1 MALTAAR
8 ASPSAASGLANPA
21 LALPDLATGRA
32 LDPPIRSVLFGEE
45 RFESHGR
52 SLALAHDADVRGS
65 RGAGFFPRLQDN
77 LATLHRALAA
87 LQASAAQGRHLSPA
101 AHWLLDNASLLD
113 EQLGAI
119 RHALPRSFYRQLP
132 VLRGEPLAGLPRVYG
147 VAWAWVAHADSGF
160 DVHLLQS
167 YLRAYQSTRPL
178 TLSELWALHTT
189 LRVVLLENL
198 RRMAE
203 RTAARNA
210 ARDAA
215 HAWADGVMAAG
226 GEATGASAGPEAVL
240 LAALEQRGVS
250 DTFLL
255 TLWQR
260 LDQPQLEDSPQHA
273 LGHWLGMRMADPAA
287 VLTRLQNEAAED
299 QQSIRNAITTLR
311 ELERTDWQ
319 ALVAQCSAV
328 VAILA
333 RCPLHAAEH
342 PATQDATL
350 HAIEKLARASGLAE
364 ADVAHEVLALTA
376 TADAADDPRGAPAHW
391 WRGEGENEL
400 RRRLQ
405 LRPRRLPRRGTPAFR
420 RWVTPL
426 YLSGVALLTGLG
438 LWLLLRHADAAAPL
452 WLLALAGVLAAGPAS
467 EAVVAVVNR
476 LISESVPP
484 MQLARLGFA
493 AGISA
498 EHRCL
503 VVMPVIF
510 SSPAAVFPLLAQ
522 LEQHALSN
530 PERHAQFALLG
541 DYVDADTHTL
551 PDDAAVLRA
560 AHDGVQALNAKHAA
574 AHAALATTAGAPG
587 APDAAGAPAVPRF
600 LLLHRE
606 RRFCDSEQRW
616 IGWER
621 KRGKLEQLVRV
632 LVEPGYRPFID
643 LGALSSPL
651 AGTRHLVTLD
661 ADTHMPPGRLRALV
675 GVAAHPLNQ
684 PRWDSGVGRIVSGY
698 GILQPRLEAPLP
710 APETA
715 TGYHAL
721 FNGHCGMDP
730 YSAASSELYQ
740 DLFGEGSFTG
750 KGLLNVQAVHSALAL
765 RLPEGQVLSHD
776 LLEGSLAR
784 CAAVSEVTLVEDA
797 PDHADVAASRL
808 HRWTRGDWQLLPFL
822 AGAKRLPLAT
832 IHRWKMLDNLRRSL
846 VAPAALALLL
856 LALASDVLPLAWA
869 LGVVA
874 AAFSAGPLIGAVAG
888 LAPSR
893 DDIALVRF
901 YREAGAD
908 LLRAVLLA
916 AWHLAQLLQL
926 ALLYA
931 DATLRALWRLA
942 VSRRRLLQWTTA
954 AAAQAAASKKLS
966 VLLRRH
972 ARVPVAAAGIALVLL
987 ALAAWGAPVQ
997 AGAAATLLLLWSLSA
1012 VWTWL
1017 ASQPRLRSRQASLDA
1032 AALDYVHDLARDT
1045 WRFYERHLGAEDQ
1058 HLPPDN
1064 VQRLPHTMVAH
1075 RTSPTN
1081 IGLYLLAATCARELD
1096 FIGTLDLADRL
1107 GATLDTVEGLAKH
1120 QGHLYNW
1127 YDTRTGAVLPPA
1139 YVSTVDSG
1147 NLAAFL
1153 LVVAQACEELAQQP
1167 VPLRGSTRVLQRAR
1181 QRPHGL
1187 RALLGSIESLHA
1199 VAQLLEREPVWP
1211 PDADEALRLQ
1221 ALVQASRRELD
1232 TLSLGRDGGMPD
1244 GPLWMLQDLVATLQ
1258 SHLRDTVEGAAAATP
1273 RLHDL
1278 ALRARR
1284 LAAAMDFKPLYDR
1297 RRRLLHIGLQ
1307 TESQQLDRNHY
1318 DLLASEARLASLV
1331 AIAKGD
1337 VPAEHWGALGRPFF
1351 GHGRL
1356 AALRSWSGSMF
1367 EYLMPALVLQ
1377 EPLGSALQQASAS
1390 AVDEQRREALAHHT
1404 PWGISESAIAAQ
1416 DHTLAYQ
1423 YGPQGVARLALRRT
1437 PTDER
1442 VLAPYA
1448 SALALLVAPAAAVA
1462 NLRALE
1468 TLGARRAFG
1477 FVESIDYS
1485 PQRQTAGGVLTFVE
1499 THMAHH
1505 QAMTLVAA
1513 CAVLTGGAPQGWA
1526 RREPGLRAVASL
1538 LHERAPRETSVLR
1551 DPPVLPRQRRPLRE
1565 PLVHA
1570 SAPLQDA
1577 LAPTHWLGNGRYG
1590 LVLRSNGAGASQ
1602 WQGQGLTRWR
1612 DDLLRDD
1619 RGSFL
1624 YLRRETA
1631 GSDSDADAAL
1641 AARHSVT
1648 AHPAADAHARYSCR
1662 MQPDRVVF
1670 DCEWPDLLVRTAVWV
1685 SPEDDCE
1692 LRQVEL
1698 TNNGELPLTLT
1709 LSFATEPTLAPQRA
1723 DEAHPTFSN
1732 LFVQASWDA
1741 SERALYLRRRP
1752 RLSTEREVRA
1762 VHFLAQ
1768 APSDV
1773 SEVQPCADRLRWLG
1787 RYGSPAQPVGDAAP
1801 AWWPDE
1807 SDDGPGMG
1815 AKSPPDTPQNTPL
1828 NTHPGTH
1835 PNTHPGTHPIT
1846 QPDPQSAALP
1856 GRLLDT
1862 GLDPMAVI
1870 SVRVQVAPGTTGR
1883 LTFVSAAAATQDEL
1897 DALVDKYRQ
1906 AHHVERAS
1914 SMSHTM
1920 ASILLHD
1927 TRLDADSWAAMLH
1940 LQTLLSAVPTR
1951 ELPGDLVPADR
1962 CDKRLLWRHGIGGD
1976 RPILCVEINNETGL
1990 SLVHLMVRVLIAWAA
2005 AGQGVD
2011 LVVING
2017 EPASYLTPVQHHLQ
2031 LLLQRQPSADAEAAP
2046 AARPALR
2053 LLRAS
2058 DLGAEERYTL
2068 LALARVRLQ
2077 ADGRPLA
2084 EQVQRWL
2091 DRQQRDQDARNRTGT
2106 WPVMLPWAAAQAR
2119 AVAAAPNGSFAAADG
2134 RFDFVVSTAQH
2145 PPRPWINV
2153 LSNPDFGCH
2162 VSEVGA
2168 GHTWAGNSRLHQITR
2183 WANDPVSDPA
2193 GEWLL
2198 LHHVAGGR
2206 VWPLG
2211 RALQGAGSRTV
2222 EHGIGFTRMRQH
2234 IAGLEVTLQW
2244 CVDAVHAVKQV
2255 EVRLRSQT
2263 GQDSAWRVVALSE
2276 WMLGQTPADRLSI
2289 ATAGLNL
2296 HADAVLPRDSVAV
2309 LGTQLDASGGF
2320 GGATA
2325 WMAFRPAADPLRKSD
2340 EWTCDRREF
2349 HDNRGRLVVPTR
2361 LGQTAGRGLDPCGAL
2376 ARALVVPAMGE
2387 VVVTLLLGHLP
2398 ARRGAAV
2405 PIAAAL
2411 AHDPEL
2417 RLAAQRQV
2425 WRELGQAVQVR
2436 TPDPAFDALVNH
2448 WLPYQ
2453 TVACRL
2459 WARAGFYQAGGAFGF
2474 RDQLQDAMSMVSL
2487 APALLRS
2494 QLLASAARQF
2504 PEGDV
2509 QHWWHLPGGAG
2520 VRTHFSDDRL
2530 WLPFA
2535 LAHYVQRTGDRALLD
2550 ERIPFLQGRAVPA
2563 DAEDIYET
2571 PTMDGE
2577 QATLYEHAAR
2587 AIDRSLAVGVHG
2599 LPLIGTGDWNDG
2611 MNRVG
2616 HAGKGES
2623 VWLAWFLCAVVDGLA
2638 PLAQGRGESARAAHW
2653 RRARAGWVKALD
2665 GQAWDGRWYQR
2676 AFFDDGT
2683 PLGSAAQAECRIDLI
2698 AQAWAVLSGAG
2709 NAARAPQ
2716 ALAAADTML
2725 WDGEHGLLRLL
2736 HPPLQHA
2743 RPEAGYIQAYPPGV
2757 RENGGQYNHAATW
2770 TVMAAARLQQP
2781 ARAWRLWQSISP
2793 AHRWQDSRLGPAY
2806 GGEPYAVAGDIC
2818 SAAPWQGRC
2827 GWSWYTGASG
2837 WLWRA
2842 AVESL
2847 CGLQQKPDS
2856 VRFEPCLPPHWPQ
2869 VELHLVHNGQ
2879 SYRFVVCATAAA
2891 LAHAEAAPDCLG
2903 PLPRGTD
2910 IALASLSSG
2919 GCYVIALRSA
2929 AESPALASGPA
2940 HHEPIAEPIAE
2951 PTAKLTT
2958 EPAGRA

>member
-1 MALTAAR
+1 MILTRSR
-8 ASPSAASGLANPA
+8 ATPSAGAGSAGAAGTASGLPA
-21 LALPDLATGRA
+21 MARGRA
-32 LDPPIRSVLFGEE
+32 LDPPIRSVLFGEA
-45 RFESHGR
+45 RFETHGR
-52 SLALAHDADVRGS
+52 SLALAHDVNVRGS
-65 RGAGFFPRLQDN
+65 RGSGFFPRLQDN
-77 LATLHRALAA
+77 LATLRRALSA
-87 LQASAAQGRHLSPA
+87 LEASAAQGRHLSPA

-113 EQLGAI
+113 EQLGTI
-119 RHALPRSFYRQLP
+119 RHALPRSFYSRLP
-132 VLRGEPLAGLPRVYG
+132 VLRDEPLAGLPRVYG

-160 DVHLLQS
+160 DVPLLQS
-167 YLRAYQSTRPL
+167 YLRAYQSSRPL

-198 RRMAE
+198 RRLAE
-203 RTAARNA
+203 RTAAGNA

-215 HAWADGVMAAG
+215 HAWADAAMVSAGVRG
-226 GEATGASAGPEAVL
+226 GASAGPTDSPAIEPDPAILAV
-240 LAALEQRGVS
+240 LEQRGVS
-250 DTFLL
+250 DIFLL
-255 TLWQR
+255 TLRQR
-260 LDQPQLEDSPQHA
+260 LDQPRLEDSPQHA
-273 LGHWLGMRMADPAA
+273 LGHWLDSRISDPGA

-319 ALVAQCSAV
+319 ALVAECSAV

-333 RCPLHAAEH
+333 RCPVHAKEH

-350 HAIEKLARASGLAE
+350 HAIEHLARVSGLAE
-364 ADVAHEVLALTA
+364 PDVAHELLALTA
-376 TADAADDPRGAPAHW
+376 TANPASANPATANAATVANADDDPRGAPAYW

-400 RRRLQ
+400 RRQLQ
-405 LRPRRLPRRGTPAFR
+405 LRPRRLPRRGTPVFR
-420 RWVTPL
+420 HWVTPL
-426 YLSGVALLTGLG
+426 YLMSVTLLTALC
-438 LWLLLRHADAAAPL
+438 LWAILQRADSTAPL
-452 WLLALAGVLAAGPAS
+452 WLLVLAGVLAAGPVS
-467 EAVVAVVNR
+467 EAVVAVINR
-476 LISESVPP
+476 LMSESVPP
-484 MQLARLGFA
+484 MRLARLAFA
-493 AGISA
+493 GGIGTD
-498 EHRCL
+498 HRTL
-503 VVMPVIF
+503 VVMPVML
-510 SSPAAVFPLLAQ
+510 STPAALLPLLAQ
-522 LEQHALSN
+522 LEQHALAN
-530 PERHAQFALLG
+530 PERHAQFALLS
-541 DYVDADTHTL
+541 DYADAQAEVQ
-551 PDDAAVLRA
+551 PDDAALLRA
-560 AHDGVQALNAKHAA
+560 AQEGVQALNAKHAA
-574 AHAALATTAGAPG
+574 A
-587 APDAAGAPAVPRF
+587 PDGPRF

-606 RRFCDSEQRW
+606 RRFSESEQRW

-621 KRGKLEQLVRV
+621 KRGKLEQLVRA
-632 LVEPGYRPFID
+632 LVEPGYRPFVD
-643 LGALSSPL
+643 LGALSWP
-651 AGTRHLVTLD
+651 APGTRHLVTLD
-661 ADTHMPPGRLRALV
+661 ADTQMPPGRLRALV
-675 GVAAHPLNQ
+675 GVAAHPMNQ

-698 GILQPRLEAPLP
+698 GILQPRVEAPLP
-710 APETA
+710 SQDTA

-721 FNGHCGMDP
+721 FNGHCGLDP
-730 YSAASSELYQ
+730 YSAASSEVYQ
-740 DLFGEGSFTG
+740 DLFGEGSFSG
-750 KGLLNVQAVHSALAL
+750 KGLLNVQAVHTALAL

-784 CAAVSEVTLVEDA
+784 CAALSEVTLVEDA

-822 AGAKRLPLAT
+822 AGRRRLPLAN

-856 LALASDVLPLAWA
+856 LVVASGVLPLAWA
-869 LGVVA
+869 LGVVM

-893 DDIALVRF
+893 DDIALQRF

-908 LLRAVLLA
+908 LLRAILLA
-916 AWHLAQLLQL
+916 VWHLVQLLQL
-926 ALLYA
+926 ALLYG
-931 DATLRALWRLA
+931 DAISRAIWRLA
-942 VSRRRLLQWTTA
+942 VSRRGLLQWTTA
-954 AAAQAAASKKLS
+954 AAAQAAASRKLA
-966 VLLRRH
+966 VLMRQH
-972 ARVPVAAAGIALVLL
+972 VRVPAVAAGFGL
-987 ALAAWGAPVQ
+987 ALTALGALGAPVQ
-997 AGAAATLLLLWSLSA
+997 VVAAAILLLVWSLSGL
-1012 VWTWL
+1012 WTWL
-1017 ASQPRLRSRQASLDA
+1017 VSQPRLRSREASLDA
-1032 AALDYVHDLARDT
+1032 ASLDYVHDLARDT
-1045 WRFYERHLGAEDQ
+1045 WRFFERHVGPEDQ

-1096 FIGTLDLADRL
+1096 FIGTLDLVDRL
-1107 GATLDTVEGLAKH
+1107 DATLDTVEGLAKH

-1153 LVVAQACEELAQQP
+1153 LVVAQACEELALKP
-1167 VPLRGSTRVLQRAR
+1167 APLQGGARVLYRAR

-1187 RALLGSIESLHA
+1187 RALLGSIDSLTA

-1211 PDADEALRLQ
+1211 TGSEETLRVQ
-1221 ALVQASRRELD
+1221 ALVQAARRELD
-1232 TLSLGRDGGMPD
+1232 TLSLGRDGAMPD

-1258 SHLRDTVEGAAAATP
+1258 SQLRDSVEGAAAATP
-1273 RLHDL
+1273 RLQDL
-1278 ALRARR
+1278 ARRARL
-1284 LAAAMDFKPLYDR
+1284 LAGAMDFKPLYDK
-1297 RRRLLHIGLQ
+1297 RRRLMHIGLQ
-1307 TESQQLDRNHY
+1307 TESQLLDRSHY
-1318 DLLASEARLASLV
+1318 DLLASEARLTSLV

-1337 VPAEHWGALGRPFF
+1337 VPPEHWGAFGRPFF
-1351 GHGRL
+1351 GHGSRT
-1356 AALRSWSGSMF
+1356 ALRSWSGSMF
-1367 EYLMPALVLQ
+1367 EYLMPTLVMQ
-1377 EPLGSALQQASAS
+1377 EPLGSALQQATSS
-1390 AVDEQRREALAHHT
+1390 AVEEQRREALAHHT

-1468 TLGARRAFG
+1468 ALGARRAFG
-1477 FVESIDYS
+1477 FIEAIDYS
-1485 PQRQTAGGVLTFVE
+1485 PQRQTAGGTHSFVE
-1499 THMAHH
+1499 THMGHH

-1513 CAVLTGGAPQGWA
+1513 CSVLTDGAPQGWA

-1551 DPPVLPRQRRPLRE
+1551 DPPPLPRQRRILRE

-1577 LAPTHWLGNGRYG
+1577 LPPTHWLGNGRYA
-1590 LVLRSNGAGASQ
+1590 LTLRSNGAGTSQ
-1602 WQGQGLTRWR
+1602 WQGQSLTRWR

-1624 YLRRETA
+1624 YLRRESTVF
-1631 GSDSDADAAL
+1631 GSDPDGVPGP
-1641 AARHSVT
+1641 RHSVT
-1648 AHPAADAHARYSCR
+1648 AHPAADAFATYSCR

-1698 TNNGELPLTLT
+1698 TNSGDVALTLT
-1709 LSFATEPTLAPQRA
+1709 LSLATEPTLAPQRA
-1723 DEAHPTFSN
+1723 DEAHPAFSN

-1741 SERALYLRRRP
+1741 AERALYLRRRP
-1752 RLSTEREVRA
+1752 RLATEHEVRA

-1768 APSDV
+1768 AQ
-1773 SEVQPCADRLRWLG
+1773 SEVFEVEPCADRLRWFG
-1787 RYGSPAQPVGDAAP
+1787 RYGSPAQPVGDGGR
-1801 AWWPDE
+1801 AWWPDTAE
-1807 SDDGPGMG
+1807 APPGV
-1815 AKSPPDTPQNTPL
+1815 AAAS
-1828 NTHPGTH
+1828 
-1835 PNTHPGTHPIT
+1835 
-1846 QPDPQSAALP
+1846 PDPQPGAQPALQLPPLP

-1870 SVRVQVAPGTTGR
+1870 SVRIVVAPGTTSC

-1927 TRLDADSWAAMLH
+1927 TRLDAQSWSAMLH
-1940 LQTLLSAVPTR
+1940 LQTLMSAVPTR
-1951 ELPGDLVPADR
+1951 ELPGDLLPADR
-1962 CDKRLLWRHGIGGD
+1962 CDKRLLWRHGVGGD
-1976 RPILCVEINNETGL
+1976 RPILCVEINDDTGL
-1990 SLVHLMVRVLIAWAA
+1990 ALVHLMVRALIAWAS

-2011 LVVING
+2011 LVVVNG

-2031 LLLQRQPSADAEAAP
+2031 LLLQRQPAADADAAP
-2046 AARPALR
+2046 AAPAPRPVLR
-2053 LLRAS
+2053 LLRAA
-2058 DLGAEERYTL
+2058 DLGVEERYTL
-2068 LALARVRLQ
+2068 YALARVRLQ

-2091 DRQQRDQDARNRTGT
+2091 ARQQRDQDARNRTGT
-2106 WPVMLPWAAAQAR
+2106 WPVMLPWASAQPR
-2119 AVAAAPNGSFAAADG
+2119 AAAAPPSGGFSATDG
-2134 RFDFVVSTAQH
+2134 RYDFVVSPSMH
-2145 PPRPWINV
+2145 PARPWVNV
-2153 LSNPDFGCH
+2153 LANPGFGCH
-2162 VSEVGA
+2162 VSEMAG
-2168 GHTWAGNSRLHQITR
+2168 GHTWADNSRLHQITR

-2198 LHHVAGGR
+2198 LHDVTDGR

-2222 EHGIGFTRMRQH
+2222 EHGIGFTRMRQQV
-2234 IAGLEVTLQW
+2234 AGLEVTLQW
-2244 CVDAVHAVKQV
+2244 CVDATHAVKQL
-2255 EVRLRSQT
+2255 EVRLRSHSS
-2263 GQDSAWRVVALSE
+2263 QDTPWRVVALAE
-2276 WMLGQTPADRLSI
+2276 WMLGQTPGDRLSI
-2289 ATAGLNL
+2289 ATSGLNL
-2296 HADAVLPRDSVAV
+2296 HADAVLPRDTVAV

-2325 WMAFRPAADPLRKSD
+2325 WMAFRPSVDPARKAD

-2361 LGQTAGRGLDPCGAL
+2361 LGQTAGRGLDPCGAV

-2387 VVVTLLLGHLP
+2387 IVVTLLLGHLP
-2398 ARRGAAV
+2398 ARRGAGL

-2411 AHDPEL
+2411 ADDPEQ
-2417 RLAAQRQV
+2417 RLARQRQV

-2459 WARAGFYQAGGAFGF
+2459 WARAGYYQAGGAFGF

-2535 LAHYVQRTGDRALLD
+2535 LAHYVQRTGEHALLD
-2550 ERIPFLQGRAVPA
+2550 ERIPFLQGRTVPA

-2577 QATLYEHAAR
+2577 HATLYEHAAR

-2611 MNRVG
+2611 MNRIG
-2616 HAGKGES
+2616 HGGKGES

-2653 RRARAGWVKALD
+2653 QRARAGWVKALD
-2665 GQAWDGRWYQR
+2665 SQAWDGGWYQR

-2698 AQAWAVLSGAG
+2698 AQAWAVLAGAG
-2709 NAARAPQ
+2709 NAARATQ

-2725 WDGEHGLLRLL
+2725 WDAEHGLLRLL

-2757 RENGGQYNHAATW
+2757 RENGGQYNHGATW
-2770 TVMAAARLQQP
+2770 GLMAAARLHQP
-2781 ARAWRLWQSISP
+2781 ARAWRLWTAISP

-2818 SAAPWQGRC
+2818 SAPPWQGRC

-2842 AVESL
+2842 SVESL
-2847 CGLQQKPDS
+2847 CGLQLGPDS
-2856 VRFEPCLPPHWPQ
+2856 VRFEPCLPPHWAQAELQ
-2869 VELHLVHNGQ
+2869 VWRNGAN
-2879 SYRFVVCATAAA
+2879 YRFVVCATDAA
-2891 LAHAEAAPDCLG
+2891 LARAQAAPGCLG
-2903 PLPRGTD
+2903 PLPCGTT
-2910 IALASLSSG
+2910 IALTTLSPN
-2919 GCYVIALRSA
+2919 GCYVIAAPA
-2929 AESPALASGPA
+2929 AVAAPAHAPRAVRDESPV
-2940 HHEPIAEPIAE
+2940 EPIQ
-2951 PTAKLTT
+2951 
-2958 EPAGRA
+2958 RV

>member
-1 MALTAAR
+1 MSLRDSHAPPVL
-8 ASPSAASGLANPA
+8 PPG
-21 LALPDLATGRA
+21 LPDMAAGRA
-32 LDPPIRSVLFGEE
+32 LDPPIRSVLFGEA

-52 SLALAHDADVRGS
+52 SLALAHDVNERGS
-65 RGAGFFPRLQDN
+65 RGAGFFPRLEDN
-77 LATLHRALAA
+77 LATLRRALAA
-87 LQASAAQGRHLSPA
+87 LEASAAQGRHLSPA

-119 RHALPRSFYRQLP
+119 RHALPRSFYRRLP
-132 VLRGEPLAGLPRVYG
+132 VLRDEPLAGLPRVYG

-160 DVHLLQS
+160 DVKLLQS

-198 RRMAE
+198 RRLAE
-203 RTAARNA
+203 RTAGRNA

-215 HAWADGVMAAG
+215 HAWADGLAFTGSG
-226 GEATGASAGPEAVL
+226 GPQTLPEPAV

-250 DTFLL
+250 DSFLL

-260 LDQPQLEDSPQHA
+260 LDRPRVDASPQED
-273 LGHWLGMRMADPAA
+273 LGHWLGTQLSDPPA

-319 ALVAQCSAV
+319 ALVALCSAV
-328 VAILA
+328 VAVLA
-333 RCPLHAAEH
+333 RCPVHAAEH
-342 PATQDATL
+342 PDTQDATL
-350 HAIEKLARASGLAE
+350 HAVESLARESGLAE
-364 ADVAHEVLALTA
+364 PDVAHELLALTA
-376 TADAADDPRGAPAHW
+376 SATGPDDPRAAPAHW
-391 WRGEGENEL
+391 WRGEGEAAL
-400 RRRLQ
+400 RRQLQ
-405 LRPRRLPRRGTPAFR
+405 LSPRRLPRRGSRAMRLWMTPAYLAG
-420 RWVTPL
+420 VTL
-426 YLSGVALLTGLG
+426 LSGLL
-438 LWLLLRHADAAAPL
+438 LWTLLRHADVAAPL
-452 WLLALAGVLAAGPAS
+452 WLLVLAGVLAAGPIS

-484 MQLARLGFA
+484 MRLPRLAFLQ
-493 AGISA
+493 GIPP
-498 EHRCL
+498 EHTSL
-503 VVMPVIF
+503 VVMPVMLTT
-510 SSPAAVFPLLAQ
+510 PAAVLALLAP
-522 LEQHALSN
+522 LEQHALAN
-530 PERHAQFALLG
+530 PETHARYALLS
-541 DYVDADTHTL
+541 DYVDADAQSE
-551 PDDAAVLRA
+551 PEDAALLLA
-560 AHDGVQALNAKHAA
+560 AQQSVQALNDKHAEMDPCDP
-574 AHAALATTAGAPG
+574 LSPVL
-587 APDAAGAPAVPRF
+587 PLVPLLPRF
-600 LLLHRE
+600 LLLHRD
-606 RRFCDSEQRW
+606 RLWSDSEQRW

-621 KRGKLEQLVRV
+621 KRGKLEQLTRA
-632 LVEPGYRPFID
+632 LMEPGYEPFVD
-643 LGALSSPL
+643 LGPLSRP
-651 AGTRHLVTLD
+651 AAPAYPVRHIVTLD

-684 PRWDSGVGRIVSGY
+684 PRWDSAVGRIVSGY
-698 GILQPRLEAPLP
+698 GILQPRVESPLP
-710 APETA
+710 SPVTA

-721 FNGHCGMDP
+721 FNGQCGLDP
-730 YSAASSELYQ
+730 YTAASSEVYQ
-740 DLFGEGSFTG
+740 DLFGEGSFSG

-797 PDHADVAASRL
+797 PYHADVAASRL

-822 AGAKRLPLAT
+822 VGRRRLPLAI
-832 IHRWKMLDNLRRSL
+832 IHRWKMVDNLRRSL

-856 LALASDVLPLAWA
+856 LVLATGVTPLAWA
-869 LGVVA
+869 LGLVA
-874 AAFSAGPLIGAVAG
+874 AAFSAGPLIGALAG

-893 DDIALVRF
+893 DDIAVQRF
-901 YREAGAD
+901 YHEAGSD
-908 LLRAVLLA
+908 LARALLLA

-926 ALLYA
+926 SLLYS
-931 DATLRALWRLA
+931 DAVLRALWRQW
-942 VSRRRLLQWTTA
+942 VSRRHLLQWTTA
-954 AAAQAAASKKLS
+954 ASAQAAASTRLS
-966 VLLRRH
+966 VLMRRH
-972 ARVPVAAAGIALVLL
+972 ARVPIAAAVIGLVL
-987 ALAAWGAPVQ
+987 AGAAWAGAPVH
-997 AGAAATLLLLWSLSA
+997 APAAATLLLLWALSP

-1017 ASQPRLRSRQASLDA
+1017 VSRPWPRSLHGGQGRLDA
-1032 AALDYVHDLARDT
+1032 ASRDYLHDLARDT
-1045 WRFYERHLGAEDQ
+1045 WRFYERHVGAEDQ

-1096 FIGTLDLADRL
+1096 FIGTLDLTDRL
-1107 GATLDTVEGLAKH
+1107 SATLDTLERLPKY

-1127 YDTRTGAVLPPA
+1127 IDTRTGAVLPPG

-1153 LVVAQACEELAQQP
+1153 LVVAQACEELALQHVSLGDTSK
-1167 VPLRGSTRVLQRAR
+1167 VPPHRDTAHVLRRAR

-1187 RALLGSIESLHA
+1187 RALLGAMDSLGA
-1199 VAQLLEREPVWP
+1199 VAQLFDREPVWP
-1211 PDADEALRLQ
+1211 TQREEAEVLQ
-1221 ALVQASRRELD
+1221 GVVHQARRELD
-1232 TLSLGRDGGMPD
+1232 ALSLGRDGGMPD

-1258 SHLRDTVEGAAAATP
+1258 SHLRDTVEGAAAAP
-1273 RLHDL
+1273 ARLQDL
-1278 ALRARR
+1278 ARRARK
-1284 LAAAMDFKPLYDR
+1284 LACAMDFKPLYDR
-1297 RRRLLHIGLQ
+1297 QRRLFHIGLQ
-1307 TESQQLDRNHY
+1307 TDCQQLDRSHY
-1318 DLLASEARLASLV
+1318 DLLASEARLASLF

-1337 VPAEHWGALGRPFF
+1337 VPVEHWGALGRPFF
-1351 GHGRL
+1351 GHGKL

-1367 EYLMPALVLQ
+1367 EYLMPTLVLQ
-1377 EPLGSALQQASAS
+1377 EPLGSALQQATSS
-1390 AVDEQRREALAHHT
+1390 AVAEQQREALTRHT
-1404 PWGISESAIAAQ
+1404 PWGISECAIAAQ

-1423 YGPQGVARLALRRT
+1423 YGPQGVPRLALRRT

-1477 FVESIDYS
+1477 LIDAIDFS
-1485 PQRQTAGGVLTFVE
+1485 PQRQTAGGTHTLVE

-1513 CAVLTGGAPQGWA
+1513 CAVLTDGAPQGWA
-1526 RREPGLRAVASL
+1526 QRDPHLRAVSSL
-1538 LHERAPRETSVLR
+1538 LHERAPRETAVLR
-1551 DPPVLPRQRRPLRE
+1551 DPPKLRGLRRALRE
-1565 PLVHA
+1565 PLVHT

-1577 LAPTHWLGNGRYG
+1577 LPPTHWLGNGRYA
-1590 LVLRSNGAGASQ
+1590 LTLRSNGAGSSQ

-1619 RGSFL
+1619 RGTFL
-1624 YLRRETA
+1624 YLQRDGGSETA
-1631 GSDSDADAAL
+1631 NSGPAGFAPGP
-1641 AARHSVT
+1641 RHSLT
-1648 AHPAADAHARYSCR
+1648 THPAADPHAHYGCR

-1670 DCEWPDLLVRTAVWV
+1670 DCGWPDLQTRTAVWI

-1698 TNNGELPLTLT
+1698 TNTGDVS
-1709 LSFATEPTLAPQRA
+1709 LSLRLSLATEPTLAPARA
-1723 DEAHPTFSN
+1723 DEAHPAFSN

-1741 SERALYLRRRP
+1741 AERALYLRRRP
-1752 RLSTEREVRA
+1752 RLATEREVRA
-1762 VHFLAQ
+1762 VHCLAQ
-1768 APSDV
+1768 AQSDV
-1773 SEVQPCADRLRWLG
+1773 SDVQPCTDRLRWQG
-1787 RYGSPAQPVGDAAP
+1787 RYGSPAQPVGDGAGTWWPEDATPGADTAEAAAAGKAATPTALAAP
-1801 AWWPDE
+1801 A
-1807 SDDGPGMG
+1807 
-1815 AKSPPDTPQNTPL
+1815 AA
-1828 NTHPGTH
+1828 GT
-1835 PNTHPGTHPIT
+1835 
-1846 QPDPQSAALP
+1846 SAPLP
-1856 GRLLDT
+1856 GRLMDT

-1870 SVRVQVAPGTTGR
+1870 TARVRLAPGATTR

-1927 TRLDADSWAAMLH
+1927 TRLDAESWAAMLH

-1951 ELPGDLVPADR
+1951 ELAGELLPTEH

-1976 RPILCVEINNETGL
+1976 RPILCIDIHNETGL
-1990 SLVHLMVRVLIAWAA
+1990 ALVHLMVRALIAWTS

-2011 LVVING
+2011 LVVVNG
-2017 EPASYLTPVQHHLQ
+2017 EPSSYLMPVQHHLQ
-2031 LLLQRQPSADAEAAP
+2031 LLLQRQPAADADGSVTGVD
-2046 AARPALR
+2046 RPVLR
-2053 LLRAS
+2053 LLRSA
-2058 DLGAEERYTL
+2058 DLSVDDRYTL
-2068 LALARVRLQ
+2068 HALARVRLQ
-2077 ADGRPLA
+2077 ADGRPLS
-2084 EQVQRWL
+2084 EQVQRWV
-2091 DRQQRDQDARNRTGT
+2091 DRQRRDQDARERVGT
-2106 WPVMLPWAAAQAR
+2106 WPVVQPWASAQAR
-2119 AVAAAPNGSFAAADG
+2119 LPAAVPKAAFAEDDG
-2134 RFDFVVSTAQH
+2134 RCEFAVSTSQH
-2145 PPRPWINV
+2145 PARPWINV
-2153 LSNPDFGCH
+2153 LANADFGCH
-2162 VSEVGA
+2162 VSEMAA

-2198 LHHVAGGR
+2198 LHDVAGGR

-2211 RALQGAGSRTV
+2211 RALQGAGPRSV

-2234 IAGLEVTLQW
+2234 VAGLEVTLQW
-2244 CVDAVHAVKQV
+2244 CVDARQAVKQV
-2255 EVRLRSQT
+2255 QLQLRSL
-2263 GQDSAWRVVALSE
+2263 SAQETTWRVVALAE
-2276 WMLGQTPADRLSI
+2276 WMLGQTSADRLSV
-2289 ATAGLNL
+2289 ATARLNL
-2296 HADAVLPRDSVAV
+2296 PAGEHLPRDAVVV

-2325 WMAFRPAADPLRKSD
+2325 WMAFRPVAGSARRSD

-2349 HDNRGRLVVPTR
+2349 HDTQGRLVVPTR
-2361 LGQTAGRGLDPCGAL
+2361 LGQGAGHGLDPCGAV
-2376 ARALVVPAMGE
+2376 ARTLVLPPQGE
-2387 VVVTLLLGHLP
+2387 IELTLLLGHLGLNTP
-2398 ARRGAAV
+2398 DRSGAAE

-2411 AHDPEL
+2411 AFDPEQ
-2417 RLAAQRQV
+2417 RLAGQRQV
-2425 WRELGQAVQVR
+2425 WREQGRALQVR

-2487 APALLRS
+2487 APMLLRQ
-2494 QLLASAARQF
+2494 QLLANAARQF

-2535 LAHYVQRTGDRALLD
+2535 LAHFVQRTGDHALLD
-2550 ERIPFLQGRAVPA
+2550 ERIPFLQGRSVPA
-2563 DAEDIYET
+2563 GAEDIYET
-2571 PTMDGE
+2571 PAMDGE
-2577 QATLYEHAAR
+2577 RATLYEHAAR
-2587 AIDRSLAVGVHG
+2587 AIDRSLAAGVHG
-2599 LPLIGTGDWNDG
+2599 LPLMGTGDWNDG

-2616 HAGKGES
+2616 HLGQGES
-2623 VWLAWFLCAVVDGLA
+2623 VWLAWFLCAVIDGMV
-2638 PLAQGRGESARAAHW
+2638 PLAHGRGESARAAHW
-2653 RRARAGWVKALD
+2653 QRARAGWVQALD
-2665 GQAWDGRWYQR
+2665 SQAWDGGWYKR

-2683 PLGSAAQAECRIDLI
+2683 ALGSKAQAECRIDLI

-2709 NAARAPQ
+2709 DPARAQQ
-2716 ALAAADTML
+2716 ALDAADREL
-2725 WDGEHGLLRLL
+2725 WDAQHGLLRLL

-2743 RPEAGYIQAYPPGV
+2743 RPEAGYIQAYPAGV
-2757 RENGGQYNHAATW
+2757 RENGGQYNHGATW
-2770 TVMAAARLQQP
+2770 AVMAAAKLQQP
-2781 ARAWRLWQSISP
+2781 ERAWRMWQAISP
-2793 AHRWQDSRLGPAY
+2793 AHRWQDATLGPAY

-2818 SAAPWQGRC
+2818 TASPWQGRC

-2847 CGLQQKPDS
+2847 CGLQMGPES
-2856 VRFEPCLPPHWPQ
+2856 LRFDPCLPPGWDR
-2869 VELHLVHNGQ
+2869 VEVRVAFGVLQPHQH
-2879 SYRFVVCATAAA
+2879 RFVICTSAAA
-2891 LAHAEAAPDCLG
+2891 LAQAEADADCLG
-2903 PLPRGTD
+2903 PLPCGTA
-2910 IALASLSSG
+2910 IPISGLAKPMNNGFYVLMSAVKPVHTGPVPSATQEMPALPDAASTATTAG
-2919 GCYVIALRSA
+2919 SA
-2929 AESPALASGPA
+2929 A
-2940 HHEPIAEPIAE
+2940 
-2951 PTAKLTT
+2951 
-2958 EPAGRA
+2958 R

>member
-1 MALTAAR
+1 M
-8 ASPSAASGLANPA
+8 
-21 LALPDLATGRA
+21 ATGRA
-32 LDPPIRSVLFGEE
+32 LDPPIRSVLFGEA

-52 SLALAHDADVRGS
+52 SLALAHDVNMRGS
-65 RGAGFFPRLQDN
+65 RRASFFPRLQDN
-77 LATLHRALAA
+77 LATLRRALSA
-87 LQASAAQGRHLSPA
+87 LEASARHGRHLSPA

-113 EQLGAI
+113 EQLGDI
-119 RHALPRSFYRQLP
+119 RHALPRSFYSRLP
-132 VLRGEPLAGLPRVYG
+132 VLRDEPLAGLPRVYG

-160 DVHLLQS
+160 DVPLLQS
-167 YLRAYQSTRPL
+167 YLRAYQSSRPL

-198 RRMAE
+198 RRLAE

-215 HAWADGVMAAG
+215 HAWADAVASGGGTGGSIGGSIGGTTAG
-226 GEATGASAGPEAVL
+226 LPDLTSAEPEPTL
-240 LAALEQRGVS
+240 LAALTQRGVS

-255 TLWQR
+255 TLRQR
-260 LDQPQLEDSPQHA
+260 VDQPRLEDSPQHA
-273 LGHWLGMRMADPAA
+273 LGQWLDSQMSDPAA

-319 ALVAQCSAV
+319 ALVAECSAV

-333 RCPLHAAEH
+333 RCPVHAAEH
-342 PATQDATL
+342 AATQDATL
-350 HAIEKLARASGLAE
+350 HAIENLARTSGLAE
-364 ADVAHEVLALTA
+364 PDVAHELLALTM
-376 TADAADDPRGAPAHW
+376 TADAATAADDPRGAPAYW
-391 WRGEGENEL
+391 WRGDGENEL

-405 LRPRRLPRRGTPAFR
+405 LRPRRWLRRGTPAFR
-420 RWVTPL
+420 QWVTPL
-426 YLSGVALLTGLG
+426 YLCGVALLTS
-438 LWLLLRHADAAAPL
+438 LWLWAILQQADSAAPL
-452 WLLALAGVLAAGPAS
+452 WLLALAGVLAAGPVS

-484 MQLARLGFA
+484 MRLARMAFA
-493 AGISA
+493 GGISA
-498 EHRCL
+498 DHRSL
-503 VVMPVIF
+503 VVMPVML
-510 SSPAAVFPLLAQ
+510 STPAALQSLLAQ
-522 LEQHALSN
+522 LEQHALAN
-530 PERHAQFALLG
+530 PEPYAQFALLS
-541 DYVDADTHTL
+541 DYVDADAL
-551 PDDAAVLRA
+551 VQPDDASLLRA
-560 AHDGVQALNAKHAA
+560 AQEGVQALNTKHAA
-574 AHAALATTAGAPG
+574 RHSTL
-587 APDAAGAPAVPRF
+587 PDAPRTSEVPDVPRF

-606 RRFCDSEQRW
+606 RRFCNSEQRW

-621 KRGKLEQLVRV
+621 KRGKLEELVRA
-632 LVEPGYRPFID
+632 LVEPGYRPFVD
-643 LGALSSPL
+643 LGALSRP
-651 AGTRHLVTLD
+651 APDTRHLVTLD
-661 ADTHMPPGRLRALV
+661 ADTQMPPGRLRALV
-675 GVAAHPLNQ
+675 GVAAHPMNQ
-684 PRWDSGVGRIVSGY
+684 PRWDSGVGRIVGGY
-698 GILQPRLEAPLP
+698 GILQPRVEAPLP
-710 APETA
+710 SPETA

-721 FNGHCGMDP
+721 FNGHCGLDP
-730 YSAASSELYQ
+730 YSAASSEVYQ

-784 CAAVSEVTLVEDA
+784 CAALSEVTLVEDA

-822 AGAKRLPLAT
+822 AGCRRLPLAT

-856 LALASDVLPLAWA
+856 LVVASAVLPLAWA

-893 DDIALVRF
+893 DDIALQRF
-901 YREAGAD
+901 YREAGSD
-908 LLRAVLLA
+908 LLRALLLA
-916 AWHLAQLLQL
+916 VWHLVQLLQL
-926 ALLYA
+926 GLLYS
-931 DATLRALWRLA
+931 DAITRAIWRMA
-942 VSRRRLLQWTTA
+942 VSRRGLLQWTTA
-954 AAAQAAASKKLS
+954 ATAQAAASRKLA
-966 VLLRRH
+966 VLLRQH
-972 ARVPVAAAGIALVLL
+972 VRVPIAAAVLGLVLV

-997 AGAAATLLLLWSLSA
+997 IAAAATLLVLWSLSGL
-1012 VWTWL
+1012 WTWL
-1017 ASQPRLRSRQASLDA
+1017 VSRPLHRSHQASLDA
-1032 AALDYVHDLARDT
+1032 ASLDYVHDLARDT
-1045 WRFYERHLGAEDQ
+1045 WRFYEWHVGLEDQ

-1064 VQRLPHTMVAH
+1064 VQRLPHVMVAH

-1096 FIGTLDLADRL
+1096 FIGTLDLTDRL
-1107 GATLDTVEGLAKH
+1107 GATLDTVEGLAKQH
-1120 QGHLYNW
+1120 GHLYNW

-1153 LVVAQACEELAQQP
+1153 LVVAQACEELALQP
-1167 VPLRGSTRVLQRAR
+1167 VPQRDSAHVLRRAR

-1187 RALLGSIESLHA
+1187 RALLGSIDSLHA

-1211 PDADEALRLQ
+1211 TGTEATLHVQ
-1221 ALVQASRRELD
+1221 ALVQEARRELD
-1232 TLSLGRDGGMPD
+1232 TLSLGRDGAMPD

-1258 SHLRDTVEGAAAATP
+1258 SHLRDSVEGASAATP
-1273 RLHDL
+1273 RLRDL
-1278 ALRARR
+1278 ARRARQ
-1284 LAAAMDFKPLYDR
+1284 LAGAMDFKPLYDR
-1297 RRRLLHIGLQ
+1297 QRRLLHIGLQ
-1307 TESQQLDRNHY
+1307 TESQQLDRSHY
-1318 DLLASEARLASLV
+1318 DLLASESRLTSLV

-1351 GHGRL
+1351 GQGNL

-1367 EYLMPALVLQ
+1367 EYLMPTLLLE
-1377 EPLGSALQQASAS
+1377 EPLGSALQQATAC
-1390 AVDEQRREALAHHT
+1390 AVAEQQREALAHHT

-1437 PTDER
+1437 PIDER

-1468 TLGARRAFG
+1468 ALGARRAFG
-1477 FVESIDYS
+1477 FIEAIDYS
-1485 PQRQTAGGVLTFVE
+1485 PQRQTAGGTHSFVE
-1499 THMAHH
+1499 THMGHH

-1513 CAVLTGGAPQGWA
+1513 CAVLTDGAPQGWA

-1538 LHERAPRETSVLR
+1538 LHERAPRETSVLH
-1551 DPPVLPRQRRPLRE
+1551 DPPPLPRQRRVLRE
-1565 PLVHA
+1565 PLVHV
-1570 SAPLQDA
+1570 SAPLHDA
-1577 LAPTHWLGNGRYG
+1577 LPPTHWLGNGRYG
-1590 LVLRSNGAGASQ
+1590 LTLRSNGAGTSH

-1624 YLRRETA
+1624 YLRRESA
-1631 GSDSDADAAL
+1631 GSDSEPDRSAGP
-1641 AARHSVT
+1641 RHSLT
-1648 AHPAADAHARYSCR
+1648 AHPAADPHASYGCR
-1662 MQPDRVVF
+1662 MQPDRAVF
-1670 DCEWPDLLVRTAVWV
+1670 DCEWPDLAVRTAVWV

-1698 TNNGELPLTLT
+1698 TNTGNVPLTLT
-1709 LSFATEPTLAPQRA
+1709 LSLATEPTLAPQRA
-1723 DEAHPTFSN
+1723 DEAHPSFSN

-1741 SERALYLRRRP
+1741 TERALYLRRRP
-1752 RLSTEREVRA
+1752 RLATEHEVRA

-1768 APSDV
+1768 AQCEV
-1773 SEVQPCADRLRWLG
+1773 SEVQPCADRLRWFG
-1787 RYGSPAQPVGDAAP
+1787 RYGSPAQPVGDGAL
-1801 AWWPDE
+1801 AWWPETAEDTPVV
-1807 SDDGPGMG
+1807 DAATPPDAQPLLQ
-1815 AKSPPDTPQNTPL
+1815 SPP
-1828 NTHPGTH
+1828 
-1835 PNTHPGTHPIT
+1835 
-1846 QPDPQSAALP
+1846 LP

-1862 GLDPMAVI
+1862 GMDPMAVI
-1870 SVRVQVAPGTTGR
+1870 SARIVLAPGATSR

-1927 TRLDADSWAAMLH
+1927 TRLDADSWVAMLH
-1940 LQTLLSAVPTR
+1940 LQTLLSTVPTR

-1976 RPILCVEINNETGL
+1976 RPILCVEIHNETGL
-1990 SLVHLMVRVLIAWAA
+1990 ALVHLMVRALIAWAA

-2031 LLLQRQPSADAEAAP
+2031 LLLQRQSSADTEAAR
-2046 AARPALR
+2046 AARPVLR
-2053 LLRAS
+2053 LLRAA

-2068 LALARVRLQ
+2068 YALARVRLQ

-2091 DRQQRDQDARNRTGT
+2091 DRQQRDQDTRQRTGT
-2106 WPVMLPWAAAQAR
+2106 WPVVLPWASAQSRAPAAS
-2119 AVAAAPNGSFAAADG
+2119 PNGSFSANDG
-2134 RFDFVVSTAQH
+2134 RYEFLVGPSKH
-2145 PPRPWINV
+2145 PARPWINV
-2153 LSNPDFGCH
+2153 LANASFGCH
-2162 VSEVGA
+2162 VSEMAG

-2193 GEWLL
+2193 SEWLL
-2198 LHHVAGGR
+2198 LHDVTDGR

-2222 EHGIGFTRMRQH
+2222 EHGIGFTRMRQQV
-2234 IAGLEVTLQW
+2234 AGLEVTLQW
-2244 CVDAVHAVKQV
+2244 CVDAALAVKQV
-2255 EVRLRSQT
+2255 EMRLRSHSSHDT
-2263 GQDSAWRVVALSE
+2263 PWRVVALAE
-2276 WMLGQTPADRLSI
+2276 WMMGQTPADRLSI
-2289 ATAGLNL
+2289 ATSGLNL

-2325 WMAFRPAADPLRKSD
+2325 WMAFRPSADPARKAD

-2349 HDNRGRLVVPTR
+2349 HDTRGHLVVPTR

-2376 ARALVVPAMGE
+2376 ARAIVVPAMGE

-2411 AHDPEL
+2411 AVDPEQ
-2417 RLAAQRQV
+2417 RLARQRQV
-2425 WRELGQAVQVR
+2425 WREIGQPVQVR

-2459 WARAGFYQAGGAFGF
+2459 WARAGYYQAGGAFGF
-2474 RDQLQDAMSMVSL
+2474 RDQLQDAMSMVNL
-2487 APALLRS
+2487 APQLLRS

-2509 QHWWHLPGGAG
+2509 QHWWHLPSGAG

-2530 WLPFA
+2530 WLPYA
-2535 LAHYVQRTGDRALLD
+2535 LAHYVRRTGEHALLD
-2550 ERIPFLQGRAVPA
+2550 ERIPFLQGRTVPA
-2563 DAEDIYET
+2563 DTEDIYET

-2577 QATLYEHAAR
+2577 LATLYEHAAR

-2616 HAGKGES
+2616 HGGKGES
-2623 VWLAWFLCAVVDGLA
+2623 VWLAWFLCAVVDGLV
-2638 PLAQGRGESARAAHW
+2638 PLAQQRGESARAAHW
-2653 RRARAGWVKALD
+2653 QRARAGWVRALD
-2665 GQAWDGRWYQR
+2665 SQAWDGGWYQR

-2709 NAARAPQ
+2709 NAERAPQ
-2716 ALAAADTML
+2716 ALAAADKML
-2725 WDGEHGLLRLL
+2725 WDGEHALLRLL

-2743 RPEAGYIQAYPPGV
+2743 QPEAGYIQAYPPGV

-2770 TVMAAARLQQP
+2770 AVMAAASLQQP
-2781 ARAWRLWQSISP
+2781 ARAWRLWTSVSP
-2793 AHRWQDSRLGPAY
+2793 AHRWQDSQLGPVY
-2806 GGEPYAVAGDIC
+2806 GGEPYVVAGDIC

-2842 AVESL
+2842 GVESL
-2847 CGLQQKPDS
+2847 CGLQLGPSS
-2856 VRFEPCLPPHWPQ
+2856 VRFEPCLPQHWEQAELQ
-2869 VELHLVHNGQ
+2869 VLHHGQ
-2879 SYRFVVCATAAA
+2879 SYRFIVCASSAA
-2891 LAHAEAAPDCLG
+2891 LARAESAPAFRG
-2903 PLPRGTD
+2903 RLPCGTD
-2910 IALASLSSG
+2910 IPFADLVQDGSYL
-2919 GCYVIALRSA
+2919 IAVAAA
-2929 AESPALASGPA
+2929 AEATAPASRLLHEEPSP
-2940 HHEPIAEPIAE
+2940 EPEH
-2951 PTAKLTT
+2951 
-2958 EPAGRA
+2958 RA